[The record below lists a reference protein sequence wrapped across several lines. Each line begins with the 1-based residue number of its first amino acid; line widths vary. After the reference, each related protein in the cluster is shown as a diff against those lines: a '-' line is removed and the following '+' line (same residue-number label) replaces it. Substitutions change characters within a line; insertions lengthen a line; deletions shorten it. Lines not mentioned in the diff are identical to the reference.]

1 MNIGIN
7 GIGIVSAIGNDAA
20 QVHRSL
26 VERRSGI
33 GSMQYLR
40 SVHKDLPVG
49 EVKLSDNQLDA
60 CNAEGPGRSR

>member
-40 SVHKDLPVG
+40 
-49 EVKLSDNQLDA
+49 
-60 CNAEGPGRSR
+60 